1 MAAAPVETVFVQQ
14 KKLRSASFHSASAIF
29 FVQVVEKKSMILYI
43 VVGCLFSIYITKTGV
58 SMFADEPEL
67 DELSIYMD
75 DDFDDFDEDF
85 DDDFDDDEDDVL
97 DEFDSEEDLYYDDV
111 FKEEE
116 DIDEPYDDVEPEDGY
131 NLRHRNDDDD
141 DISFIDKYDL

>member
-1 MAAAPVETVFVQQ
+1 
-14 KKLRSASFHSASAIF
+14 
-29 FVQVVEKKSMILYI
+29 MILYI
-43 VVGCLFSIYITKTGV
+43 VCGCLFSIYNTKTGV

-97 DEFDSEEDLYYDDV
+97 DDFDSEDELYYDDV

-131 NLRHRNDDDD
+131 NLRHRNDDED

>member
-1 MAAAPVETVFVQQ
+1 M
-14 KKLRSASFHSASAIF
+14 LL
-29 FVQVVEKKSMILYI
+29 LYI

-85 DDDFDDDEDDVL
+85 DDDFDDDEDK
-97 DEFDSEEDLYYDDV
+97 F
-111 FKEEE
+111 
-116 DIDEPYDDVEPEDGY
+116 
-131 NLRHRNDDDD
+131 
-141 DISFIDKYDL
+141 

>member
-1 MAAAPVETVFVQQ
+1 MNAY
-14 KKLRSASFHSASAIF
+14 SG
-29 FVQVVEKKSMILYI
+29 VVM
-43 VVGCLFSIYITKTGV
+43 FS
-58 SMFADEPEL
+58 EPEL
-67 DELSIYMD
+67 DEFSLYLD

-97 DEFDSEEDLYYDDV
+97 DEFDNEDELYYDDV

-131 NLRHRNDDDD
+131 YTSRHRNDDED
-141 DISFIDKYDL
+141 DITFIDKYDL